1 MQDVLSDEF
10 SVTTTEPHSVGF
22 LIEQY
27 DDMTLTLRSSQEH
40 GDVTVGQLLNK
51 ITVVVKD
58 KSSRLIEDVDVDTLQ
73 DAGLG
78 FVVLAQTAR
87 FDNDYYKN
95 MMLVLTSG
103 PGVGHQTEID
113 SYDGTTRRD
122 FVSFLQIP
130 GCTTQYEIQ
139 YIVTLR
145 VAFSNGVPY
154 DLRSS
159 DVFTL

>member
-27 DDMTLTLRSSQEH
+27 DDKTLTLRSSQEH
-40 GDVTVGQLLNK
+40 GAVTVGQLLNK

-95 MMLVLTSG
+95 MMLVVTSG
-103 PGVGHQTEID
+103 
-113 SYDGTTRRD
+113 R
-122 FVSFLQIP
+122 
-130 GCTTQYEIQ
+130 
-139 YIVTLR
+139 
-145 VAFSNGVPY
+145 GVPL
-154 DLRSS
+154 DVISS
-159 DVFTL
+159 LSLKFQAVQLSTRFSTYYRTSGV